1 VDTSVIAII
10 ILAFLGPLLVYLT
23 RYVIKGRTAAAS
35 RLWFVSVCAYV
46 VYYLLASGNILDAR
60 IEPYYFALLW
70 PIPAILTL
78 WLVDKIAAA
87 ESPVPYFKWLIYFMA
102 GIVFAFLVDITSSVT
117 GWYAYNAT
125 VANVSSI
132 TSPVNGMQIP
142 AMALFMLGVLMVGV
156 FFLSDFVFKRLK
168 QKVSSPSSA
177 TFILIGLAFVLGGV
191 VWVVTD
197 FVISLFK

>member
-1 VDTSVIAII
+1 MDTSVIAII

-46 VYYLLASGNILDAR
+46 VYYLLASGNILDAK

-197 FVISLFK
+197 LVISLFK

>member
-46 VYYLLASGNILDAR
+46 VYYLLASGNILDAK

-87 ESPVPYFKWLIYFMA
+87 ESPVPYFKWHIYFMA
-102 GIVFAFLVDITSSVT
+102 GVIFAFLVDIASSAT

-125 VANVSSI
+125 IANATTI
-132 TSPVNGMQIP
+132 TSPVNGMQVP

-156 FFLSDFVFKRLK
+156 FFLSDFVFKQLK
-168 QKVSSPSSA
+168 KKVSPSSA
-177 TFILIGLAFVLGGV
+177 TFALIGLAFILGGL

-197 FVISLFK
+197 LVMGLFK

>member
-1 VDTSVIAII
+1 VDTSVIVII
-10 ILAFLGPLLVYLT
+10 ILSFLGPLLVYLT

-46 VYYLLASGNILDAR
+46 VYYLLASGNILDAK

-102 GIVFAFLVDITSSVT
+102 GVIFAFIVDIASSVT

-132 TSPVNGMQIP
+132 TSPVNGMQVP

-197 FVISLFK
+197 LIIGLFK

>member
-1 VDTSVIAII
+1 VDTSVIVII
-10 ILAFLGPLLVYLT
+10 ILACLGPLLVYLT
-23 RYVIKGRTAAAS
+23 RYVVKGRTAAAS

-46 VYYLLASGNILDAR
+46 VYYLLANGNILEAK

-87 ESPVPYFKWLIYFMA
+87 ESPVPYFKYIIYFMA
-102 GIVFAFLVDITSSVT
+102 GTLFAFIVDMVSSVT

-125 VANVSSI
+125 ITNVSSI
-132 TSPVNGMQIP
+132 TSPINGMQMP
-142 AMALFMLGVLMVGV
+142 AMALFMLGILMVGV

-168 QKVSSPSSA
+168 QKTSASSA
-177 TFILIGLAFVLGGV
+177 TFILIGLAFILGGL
-191 VWVVTD
+191 VWTVSD
-197 FVISLFK
+197 LLIGLFK

>member
-1 VDTSVIAII
+1 MDTSVIAII

-23 RYVIKGRTAAAS
+23 KYVIKGRTAAAS

-46 VYYLLASGNILDAR
+46 VYYLLASGNILDAK

-132 TSPVNGMQIP
+132 TSPVNGMQVP